1 MRDDIVRRAFE
12 VFRPDADA
20 VPPLTLRGGDAV
32 DGYDEPPAYDP
43 AVDEPTDAYLEKYA
57 FNGVTYL
64 DAVSWRHYLP
74 RLIDYALRQPGRS
87 RTMVIE
93 GLLWSLRPPDREPPR
108 LATLTAEQE
117 AVIVAFLE
125 HLAFHDDAIPERDL
139 ALQVLEEWWLPN
151 ARYRRR
157 AEPGA

>member
-1 MRDDIVRRAFE
+1 MRDDIIRRAFA
-12 VFRPDADA
+12 VFRVDADA
-20 VPPLTLRGGDAV
+20 VPQLTLRGGDAV
-32 DGYDEPPAYDP
+32 DGYDQPPAYDP
-43 AVDEPTDAYLEKYA
+43 AVDEPTDAYLEKYT
-57 FNGVTYL
+57 FNGITYL
-64 DAVSWRHYLP
+64 DAASWRHYLP
-74 RLIDYALRQPGRS
+74 RLLDYALRQPRDS
-87 RTMVIE
+87 RTMAIE
-93 GLLWSLRPPDREPPR
+93 GVLSSLRPPDREPPR

-125 HLAFHDDAIPERDL
+125 HLAFSDDAIPERDL